1 MSTSA
6 QQVLPL
12 TTAVERRFYPR
23 ILPLTPIFVTVG
35 ENDSEESLLL
45 NVSEN
50 GLLVSTPTG
59 LKSNSAARLS
69 LPLNGLP
76 KPVQVTV
83 RVLWASEEG
92 NLAGIQLLNLSR
104 HDRQQIR
111 KWGTRESANSWQP
124 ERDHPSLVVPPSN
137 ASSETA
143 PATSSF
149 TDGTPVRTT
158 RDIVPVPLARS
169 FLIRLDGNLEL
180 HTKSRGSNAPRT
192 IWLRLARLYGLCKTA
207 APFSTMEMRAF
218 ALGV

>member
-83 RVLWASEEG
+83 RVLWASKEG

-124 ERDHPSLVVPPSN
+124 ERDHPSLVVPIRTRRN
-137 ASSETA
+137 AVETDA
-143 PATSSF
+143 AAVTALIIPAFQYCACHRFHTSM
-149 TDGTPVRTT
+149 TCVVPHATMKTPKSAKIQLKGRSVR
-158 RDIVPVPLARS
+158 
-169 FLIRLDGNLEL
+169 
-180 HTKSRGSNAPRT
+180 
-192 IWLRLARLYGLCKTA
+192 LRMNRRRVTGMAK
-207 APFSTMEMRAF
+207 
-218 ALGV
+218 